1 MQTLLSTIPVFP
13 LRGALLLPS
22 GNLPLNIFEPIYL
35 AMINYAFKHDKL
47 IGMIQ
52 PKSSDSKEL
61 YKTGC
66 IGKITNY
73 NETDDNRYVINLK
86 GISKFKIINEIKHNE
101 EFRVFKVEIEESKI
115 HFDKFDKNLFMKEKF
130 IEKIMFFLDKKG
142 LSINLKS
149 LEKIKDQSLIVT
161 IAMIC
166 PFSTNEKQVLLE
178 SKNINDLANNILSLL
193 EFEINQKDNHETI
206 N

>member
-22 GNLPLNIFEPIYL
+22 GNLPLNIFEPRYL

-73 NETDDNRYVINLK
+73 NETDD
-86 GISKFKIINEIKHNE
+86 
-101 EFRVFKVEIEESKI
+101 
-115 HFDKFDKNLFMKEKF
+115 DKFDKNLFMKEKF